1 MLGIYR
7 PRLYSKSRR
16 TRSGQRRF
24 ARTKPG
30 NKGTPKV
37 PADQDRR
44 QSPRLPATLDA
55 RLEFSVLL
63 REAEA
68 NEGGIQHLRA
78 VAGHTVNIS
87 AHGLAVLL
95 HAQNIDEQYLLG
107 REGSMAIELD
117 LPNGMSIEIQATP
130 VRYEKQ
136 TEGYLIGARISAMSD
151 RNRKVFEEYLRELAN
166 P

>member
-1 MLGIYR
+1 M
-7 PRLYSKSRR
+7 
-16 TRSGQRRF
+16 
-24 ARTKPG
+24 
-30 NKGTPKV
+30 
-37 PADQDRR
+37 PANLQDRR
-44 QSPRLPATLDA
+44 QSPRLIATLDA

-78 VAGHTVNIS
+78 CAGHTVNIS

-117 LPNGMSIEIQATP
+117 LPNGLSIEIQATP
-130 VRYEKQ
+130 VRYEKHA
-136 TEGYLIGARISAMSD
+136 EGYLIGARISTMSD
-151 RNRKVFEEYLRELAN
+151 RNRELFEEYLRELSDES
-166 P
+166 